1 MSAASGSRYLL
12 SLIIRGIFFGRLLHC
27 GRGFWC
33 SNAII
38 APPLLTLLIV
48 YRDRSGGMAG
58 PRVGGSKDSTSMR
71 HSSNRPMSS
80 SPSRMTVDSHYQ
92 NRGANYPQHSGNDG
106 NSVGGSS
113 NVAEGV
119 YSNKRLIHA
128 CTCLIG
134 TTVQVR
140 K

>member
-1 MSAASGSRYLL
+1 
-12 SLIIRGIFFGRLLHC
+12 
-27 GRGFWC
+27 
-33 SNAII
+33 
-38 APPLLTLLIV
+38 
-48 YRDRSGGMAG
+48 MAG
-58 PRVGGSKDSTSMR
+58 SRVGGAKDSANMR

-80 SPSRMTVDSHYQ
+80 SPSRMAVDSNYQ
-92 NRGANYPQHSGNDG
+92 NRGANYQQHGGNDG

-113 NVAEGV
+113 VAEGV

-140 K
+140 

>member
-1 MSAASGSRYLL
+1 
-12 SLIIRGIFFGRLLHC
+12 
-27 GRGFWC
+27 
-33 SNAII
+33 
-38 APPLLTLLIV
+38 
-48 YRDRSGGMAG
+48 MAG
-58 PRVGGSKDSTSMR
+58 SRVGGSKDSASMR

-80 SPSRMTVDSHYQ
+80 SPSRMAVDSHYQ
-92 NRGANYPQHSGNDG
+92 NRGANYQQHGGNDG
-106 NSVGGSS
+106 NSAGGNS

-140 K
+140 EQKPPWIISTNIHSKSRIKSVVYQTYKTQKVQSLEV

>member
-1 MSAASGSRYLL
+1 ML
-12 SLIIRGIFFGRLLHC
+12 SDLI
-27 GRGFWC
+27 GF
-33 SNAII
+33 
-38 APPLLTLLIV
+38 
-48 YRDRSGGMAG
+48 RDRSSGLAG
-58 PRVGGSKDSTSMR
+58 SRVGGSKDSANMR

-80 SPSRMTVDSHYQ
+80 SPSRMAVDSHYQ
-92 NRGANYPQHSGNDG
+92 NRGANYQQHGGNDG

-134 TTVQVR
+134 TTVQVG

>member
-1 MSAASGSRYLL
+1 VLTH
-12 SLIIRGIFFGRLLHC
+12 LID
-27 GRGFWC
+27 
-33 SNAII
+33 
-38 APPLLTLLIV
+38 
-48 YRDRSGGMAG
+48 YRERSGGMAG
-58 PRVGGSKDSTSMR
+58 SRVGSSKDSTNMR
-71 HSSNRPMSS
+71 HSNRPMSS

-92 NRGANYPQHSGNDG
+92 NRGANYQQQHGGNDG
-106 NSVGGSS
+106 NSVVGSS